1 VSGSIIFTNGCF
13 DVLHRGHI
21 KLLMYCHTLGETVIV
36 GLNSDESIRRLKGK
50 DRPINNLEDRKLL
63 LESLRYV
70 HQVIVFSEDTPYNI
84 IKEIKPNIIV
94 KGGDYKPEDV
104 VGQDI
109 SEVKIFNYVKGYST
123 TKKIKSII
131 DRRSLS

>member
-1 VSGSIIFTNGCF
+1 MSGSIIFTNGCF

-70 HQVIVFSEDTPYNI
+70 HQVIVFDEDTPYNL
-84 IKEIKPNIIV
+84 IKELKPDIIV

>member
-84 IKEIKPNIIV
+84 IKEIKPSIIV

>member
-1 VSGSIIFTNGCF
+1 MSGSIIFTNGCF

-84 IKEIKPNIIV
+84 IKELKPDIIV

>member
-1 VSGSIIFTNGCF
+1 MSGSIIFTNGCF